1 MNTDAGSAI
10 ATRTTGLAAV
20 LVLGMTMPAL
30 AQNPMP
36 ADSGRSKR
44 IVLVSVVDRK
54 LAVLENGNVIA
65 RFSVAVGATRTP
77 SPIGDFEIVT
87 HIANPAYYHQG
98 TVVPAGKDSPVG
110 TRWVGLN
117 VKGYGIHGTNAPGSI
132 GRAASHGCIRLRN
145 RDMEKLFPLLRV
157 GDVVSVR
164 AERDVQVAQVFGGV
178 DDTVVASAET
188 AVQPAGQ

>member
-1 MNTDAGSAI
+1 MDARRDAKAALRVSA
-10 ATRTTGLAAV
+10 RAAR
-20 LVLGMTMPAL
+20 G
-30 AQNPMP
+30 
-36 ADSGRSKR
+36 
-44 IVLVSVVDRK
+44 
-54 LAVLENGNVIA
+54 
-65 RFSVAVGATRTP
+65 
-77 SPIGDFEIVT
+77 
-87 HIANPAYYHQG
+87 G

-145 RDMEKLFPLLRV
+145 RDMEKLFTLLRV

-164 AERDVQVAQVFGGV
+164 AERDVQVAQVFGGA
-178 DDTVVASAET
+178 DETVVASAET